1 MTALPRIPTAS
12 TEMCS
17 TSAKA
22 AGGDGFSELR
32 EAATALRVG
41 TSPKTHLPNTSA
53 SKVIKGTDS
62 GYASKNPSQRGTPDS
77 TPDTSAKAVFVDG
90 VMVQRWNPLGSKKI
104 KLQLFDDIPKP
115 QSIQDRFINLKS
127 QYTKPLFEFLGAP
140 PKPTRNIRN
149 IAMTLE
155 YLGKERE
162 TAAPWVLI
170 QCRKA
175 IAKKIRNFFKQSNV
189 EADFKPTEPT
199 PFMPYLPILVHEE
212 SPEPVARSDILSDPS
227 SSEDTS
233 TSFGVAIY
241 GDQFSMVETLC
252 GTEIKAEIRGTIHTA
267 TIGGLISVVSKDG
280 NKSLFAL
287 TAGHF
292 IDVDQYDDDDDD
304 EDENEDEDEEVYSSD
319 DEDPHELDLV
329 SLPNKL
335 LSSKQDSSNKKPD
348 ELEQHKQLPWF
359 GSEMGHIYR
368 ASKDDLQDRPNLD
381 WALIAIENDSVYL
394 PNVIMSKEVALTS
407 PGPTRTGLKREVA
420 VAAAGGRA
428 LSGFLSQD
436 WSYLALAPGNTMVR
450 SYLLTF
456 HNGQGEKS
464 QSR

>member
-1 MTALPRIPTAS
+1 
-12 TEMCS
+12 MCS

-77 TPDTSAKAVFVDG
+77 TPDTSAKA
-90 VMVQRWNPLGSKKI
+90 
-104 KLQLFDDIPKP
+104 LQLFDDIPKP

-304 EDENEDEDEEVYSSD
+304 EDEDEDEDEEVYSSD

-335 LSSKQDSSNKKPD
+335 LSSKQDST
-348 ELEQHKQLPWF
+348 
-359 GSEMGHIYR
+359 
-368 ASKDDLQDRPNLD
+368 SKDDLQDRPNLD

-394 PNVIMSKEVALTS
+394 PNVVMSKEVALTS

-456 HNGQGEKS
+456 HNGQALKKGDSGAWVTDSETHEVYGHIVAS
-464 QSR
+464 EAFGRAHVIPMNDIFSDITTRLSLSAV